1 MTSLVDLPEYII
13 SSFLPGAQPL
23 LTRYPRLFKLL
34 GVILA
39 LWYFGPLARL
49 QALWSRFS
57 SILVATINVSS
68 EEDLFNYLVTY
79 LIDRKTFRAD
89 QTLNAISNPPQQEG
103 NRRGPPGP
111 FMIEETNRRT
121 RNEEIKIKYEQDQG
135 VQVFVHKRR
144 IFWAKRALGEGH
156 TYSANRY
163 KRAEVLSISCLGRS
177 AEPIKALLEEIFKT
191 NKDKERNLTIIRR
204 PYGQGF
210 GSRLNWSRLTSKP
223 RRKLDT
229 VILEEKQKNAVLA
242 DIDEYMSEETSTF
255 YGNHGIPYRRGY
267 LFHGPPGVGK
277 TSFALALASRFNLDV
292 YVLTLLDHDLTD
304 SDLMSLLN
312 QLPGRSLLLLEDID
326 TAGLSNRNKGK
337 GSSSIRRLGRRRHPM
352 MPPMASGGDKKGDK
366 KEGVVESDDDE
377 PGQTSRVSL
386 SGLLNAIDGVA
397 APEGHIL
404 IMTTNKPY
412 ELDDALVR
420 AGRISVRV
428 GFTNASKEQAKEIF
442 RRMYVDLPSQGFDN
456 ETMSVGLENVG
467 STEKV
472 EQSNQDKAHEEQLED
487 LAKQFADILPED
499 EYSPADLQDYL
510 LVHKKDPARAVSGLE
525 DWMKGKKEEER
536 RKESD
541 EVVEKEARKVERGK
555 DKKIKDLE
563 DEIAKEGAE
572 GAADEGAGDA
582 ANLVEGGKDVD
593 GDSEKKPETTET
605 TETTDTT

>member
-1 MTSLVDLPEYII
+1 M
-13 SSFLPGAQPL
+13 
-23 LTRYPRLFKLL
+23 
-34 GVILA
+34 
-39 LWYFGPLARL
+39 
-49 QALWSRFS
+49 SR
-57 SILVATINVSS
+57 I
-68 EEDLFNYLVTY
+68 
-79 LIDRKTFRAD
+79 R
-89 QTLNAISNPPQQEG
+89 
-103 NRRGPPGP
+103 
-111 FMIEETNRRT
+111 
-121 RNEEIKIKYEQDQG
+121 G
-135 VQVFVHKRR
+135 VQVFMHKRR

-229 VILEEKQKNAVLA
+229 VILEERQKNAVLA
-242 DIDEYMSEETSTF
+242 DIDEYMSEETRTF

-337 GSSSIRRLGRRRHPM
+337 GSSSTRRLGRRRNPM
-352 MPPMASGGDKKGDK
+352 MPPVASGGDKKSGK
-366 KEGVVESDDDE
+366 KEGVVDSDDDE
-377 PGQTSRVSL
+377 LGQTSRVSL

-412 ELDDALVR
+412 ELDEALVR

-428 GFTNASKEQAKEIF
+428 GFTNASDRASEGDLQEDVCRSTESRLRERDDASQATKISPAAVRKLSRANRI
-442 RRMYVDLPSQGFDN
+442 RRM
-456 ETMSVGLENVG
+456 MS
-467 STEKV
+467 S
-472 EQSNQDKAHEEQLED
+472 
-487 LAKQFADILPED
+487 
-499 EYSPADLQDYL
+499 
-510 LVHKKDPARAVSGLE
+510 
-525 DWMKGKKEEER
+525 
-536 RKESD
+536 
-541 EVVEKEARKVERGK
+541 
-555 DKKIKDLE
+555 
-563 DEIAKEGAE
+563 
-572 GAADEGAGDA
+572 
-582 ANLVEGGKDVD
+582 
-593 GDSEKKPETTET
+593 
-605 TETTDTT
+605 